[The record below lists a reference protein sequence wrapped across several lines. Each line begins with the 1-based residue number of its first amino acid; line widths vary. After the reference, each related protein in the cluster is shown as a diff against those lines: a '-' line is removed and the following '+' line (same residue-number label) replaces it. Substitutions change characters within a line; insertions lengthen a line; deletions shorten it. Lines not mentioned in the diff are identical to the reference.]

1 MAAIDKIYVDSFEKY
16 KLFKDWCKTQP
27 KIKDKYG
34 KETSLINYI
43 FNYTEWEDGAVL
55 PVCNNPYYID
65 AYLIRNC
72 PFDFIQEELM
82 LSYGKWTQDEIE
94 KAYDV
99 VMKRGG
105 EKSKGGIFPWLSK
118 EDFSIIDGKIF
129 LKRNQD
135 SDYDLIK
142 RGKLYATPYTN
153 KKYKVG
159 KSFKIVQCPQQ
170 HYNRPFKGKRWFI
183 HVDIP
188 KDLGYIWY
196 HSKTNTWDF
205 CEEFVISDGIS
216 NYCTKYKTIKAIKR
230 AIRKWKL
237 PVGTIVTCT
246 GRYVEDTYKFKIV

>member
-1 MAAIDKIYVDSFEKY
+1 MAAIDKIYVNSFEKY
-16 KLFKDWCKTQP
+16 KIFKDWCMTQP

-34 KETSLINYI
+34 REISLINYI
-43 FNYTEWEDGAVL
+43 FNYTKWKEDAVL
-55 PVCNNPYYID
+55 PVCSNPYYID

-94 KAYDV
+94 EAYDV

-105 EKSKGGIFPWLSK
+105 ENCKGGIYHWLSK
-118 EDFSIIDGKIF
+118 EDFIIIDGKIF
-129 LKRNQD
+129 LKKD

-142 RGKLYATPYTN
+142 AGKLYSTPYTN

-159 KSFKIVQCPQQ
+159 KSFKIIKSPQQ
-170 HYNRPFKGKRWFI
+170 HYNRPFKCKIWFI

-188 KDLGYIWY
+188 EELGYMWY
-196 HSKTNTWDF
+196 HSNTNTWDF
-205 CEEFVISDGIS
+205 SEEFVIGSSFS
-216 NYCTKYKTIKAIKR
+216 NCCTKYKTIRAIKR

-237 PVGTIVTCT
+237 PVGTIITCT
-246 GRYVEDTYKFKIV
+246 GRYVSDNYEFEII

>member
-1 MAAIDKIYVDSFEKY
+1 MAAIDKIYIDSFEKY

-43 FNYTEWEDGAVL
+43 FNYTEWEEGAVL

-135 SDYDLIK
+135 SYYDLIK

-196 HSKTNTWDF
+196 HSNTNTWDF
-205 CEEFVISDGIS
+205 SEEFVISNGIS
-216 NYCTKYKTIKAIKR
+216 NCCTKYKTIKAIKR

-246 GRYVEDTYKFKIV
+246 GRYVEDTYKFKVV

>member
-1 MAAIDKIYVDSFEKY
+1 MAAIDKIYINSFEKY
-16 KLFKDWCKTQP
+16 KLFKDWCKAQP

-105 EKSKGGIFPWLSK
+105 EKSEGGIFHWLSK
-118 EDFSIIDGKIF
+118 EDFSIVDGKIS

-170 HYNRPFKGKRWFI
+170 YYNRPFKGKRWFI
-183 HVDIP
+183 HIDIP
-188 KDLGYIWY
+188 EELGYIWY
-196 HSKTNTWDF
+196 HSNTNTWDF
-205 CEEFVISDGIS
+205 CEEFVISNGIS
-216 NYCTKYKTIKAIKR
+216 NCCTKYKTIKAIKR
-230 AIRKWKL
+230 AIIKWKL

-246 GRYVEDTYKFKIV
+246 GRYVEDTYEFKIV

>member
-27 KIKDKYG
+27 KIKDKYS
-34 KETSLINYI
+34 KEISLINYI

-99 VMKRGG
+99 VMKRSG
-105 EKSKGGIFPWLSK
+105 EKSESGIFHWLSK
-118 EDFSIIDGKIF
+118 EDFSIVDGKIS

-142 RGKLYATPYTN
+142 RGKLYATPCTN

-170 HYNRPFKGKRWFI
+170 YYNRPFKGKRWFI
-183 HVDIP
+183 HIDIP
-188 KDLGYIWY
+188 EELGYIWY
-196 HSKTNTWDF
+196 HSNTNTWDF
-205 CEEFVISDGIS
+205 SEEFVISNGIS
-216 NYCTKYKTIKAIKR
+216 NCCTKYKTIKAIKR

-246 GRYVEDTYKFKIV
+246 GRYVEDTYEFKIV